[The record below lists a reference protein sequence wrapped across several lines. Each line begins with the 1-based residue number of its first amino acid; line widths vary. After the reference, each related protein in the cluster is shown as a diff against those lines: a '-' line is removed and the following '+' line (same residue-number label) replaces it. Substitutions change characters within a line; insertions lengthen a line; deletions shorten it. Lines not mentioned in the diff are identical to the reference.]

1 MHKRKSANTQL
12 RHTHIHTYTHTK
24 KKKEA
29 FAFPFFCWN
38 LWALVA
44 NCCTFPRSEYVELS
58 SLYRSTNIHYFPV
71 FCYYCCSPFVC
82 VYVLCFFLLFSLYK
96 VQGSFF
102 FFFGSY
108 KPESCTV
115 LYYCY
120 LLLPVFCCLFWSSA
134 IFSFIFTNVYFFF
147 FSNVL
152 PFFLVL
158 FLSCHPVFPYSWRDG
173 NCKWQL
179 REMNVVECGRYF
191 FLI

>member
-12 RHTHIHTYTHTK
+12 RHTHIHTHK
-24 KKKEA
+24 KKKKKRLLFLFSVGICGPLSPIVVLFPEVSMLSYHHCTGRRI
-29 FAFPFFCWN
+29 FTTFPFFVIIAVLLLC
-38 LWALVA
+38 A
-44 NCCTFPRSEYVELS
+44 FM
-58 SLYRSTNIHYFPV
+58 FFV
-71 FCYYCCSPFVC
+71 F
-82 VYVLCFFLLFSLYK
+82 FFLLFSLYK
-96 VQGSFF
+96 VQGSF

-158 FLSCHPVFPYSWRDG
+158 FLSCHPVFPYSWRGG